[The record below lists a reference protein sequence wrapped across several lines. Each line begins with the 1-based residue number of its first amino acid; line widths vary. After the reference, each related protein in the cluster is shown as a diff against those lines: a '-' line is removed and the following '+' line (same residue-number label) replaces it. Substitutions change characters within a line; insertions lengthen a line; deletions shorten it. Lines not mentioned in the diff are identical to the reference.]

1 MKLKSKLIAT
11 IVSMCAAIAVM
22 GVGVWAST
30 SQNFTVTVNNDIDVK
45 IIGVNA
51 DVYGEF
57 ALYTQFIGHGQ
68 ATSATTPNAYAA
80 KIGNPKNGI
89 TDRSNYDHGY
99 LLYAQAFGYNDGIMG
114 TSDDKNSYG
123 VNNEYGY
130 GKYINEAKNN
140 VFLATK
146 KATLVNSNSDSPKG
160 ILNLRDTKPGEG
172 AKQDYTNIYNVDAT
186 THTAQAAYLY
196 TVNQWLETQGN
207 NAIYTTVDVNLSKDL
222 VERINGTVKDGGA
235 NAQVRPYLYVGKL
248 TKNADNR
255 ENDTIEWRQQTL
267 TVGTDKYKASAN
279 FTIPADKANDNVYYI
294 MLTFTFGRNSAN
306 LDLSLLQDALNHTI
320 TMKAEYEGEAPA
332 AWNADANTVVNL
344 YSATSAT
351 TTNGEYSVSGSL
363 FKPNTRTFESQ
374 VNLEATNEQLKNCFA
389 LALGAPVEGTTPALE
404 NQKLSSLPLGYI
416 YVGTKAD
423 DATPLSASWGW
434 LKDLNEGKRTT
445 SFGNGINDAGN
456 NLPAGA

>member
-80 KIGNPKNGI
+80 KIGAPKNGI

-99 LLYAQAFGYNDGIMG
+99 LLYAQAFGYNDGIVG

-123 VNNEYGY
+123 VNNDYGY

-146 KATLVNSNSDSPKG
+146 KATLVNSNANTNPAG
-160 ILNLRDTKPGEG
+160 ILNLRQTVPAEG

-207 NAIYTTVDVNLSKDL
+207 NAIYTTVDVNLSEDL
-222 VERINGTVKDGGA
+222 VKRINGTVKDGA

-267 TVGTDKYKASAN
+267 TVGTDNYKASAN
-279 FTIPADKANDNVYYI
+279 FTIPADKVNDNVYYI

-306 LDLSLLQDALNHTI
+306 LDLSLLQDALNHTV
-320 TMKAEYEGEAPA
+320 TMKAEYEGTAPA
-332 AWNADANTVVNL
+332 NWNADANTIVNL
-344 YSATSAT
+344 YSATGAT
-351 TTNGEYSVSGSL
+351 TTNGTYSVEGSL

-374 VNLEATNEQLKNCFA
+374 VNLEATNAQLKNCFA
-389 LALGAPVEGTTPALE
+389 LALGGEGADAALA

-416 YVGTKAD
+416 YVGTN
-423 DATPLSASWGW
+423 ATNSAPAESWNW

-456 NLPAGA
+456 GIKAGEGA

>member
-80 KIGNPKNGI
+80 KIGTPKAEL

-123 VNNEYGY
+123 VGNDYGY

-146 KATLVNSNSDSPKG
+146 KATLVNSNAKTSPAG
-160 ILNLRDTKPGEG
+160 ILNLRTTEPAEN
-172 AKQDYTNIYNVDAT
+172 AKQDYTQIYNVDAT

-207 NAIYTTVDVNLSKDL
+207 NAIYTTVDVNLSEDL
-222 VERINGTVKDGGA
+222 VKRINGTVKDGGA
-235 NAQVRPYLYVGKL
+235 NAQIRPYLYVGKL
-248 TKNADNR
+248 TKAENR
-255 ENDTIEWRQQTL
+255 DNDTIAWRQQKL
-267 TVGTDKYKASAN
+267 TVGSDNYKASAN
-279 FTIPADKANDNVYYI
+279 FTIPADKVNDNVYYI

-306 LDLSLLQDALNHTI
+306 LDLSLLQDALNHTV
-320 TMKAEYEGEAPA
+320 TMKAEYEGTAPA
-332 AWNADANTVVNL
+332 DWNADANTLVDL
-344 YSATSAT
+344 YSATNAT
-351 TTNGEYSVSGSL
+351 TTNGTYSVEGSL

-374 VNLEATNEQLKNCFA
+374 VNLEATNAQLKNCFA
-389 LALGAPVEGTTPALE
+389 LALGEGEGAALA

-416 YVGTKAD
+416 YVGTSGT
-423 DATPLSASWGW
+423 DATPKADSWNW
-434 LKDLNEGKRTT
+434 LKDLNEGRRTT
-445 SFGNGINDAGN
+445 SFGNGIDGAGN
-456 NLPAGA
+456 TLKAGEGA